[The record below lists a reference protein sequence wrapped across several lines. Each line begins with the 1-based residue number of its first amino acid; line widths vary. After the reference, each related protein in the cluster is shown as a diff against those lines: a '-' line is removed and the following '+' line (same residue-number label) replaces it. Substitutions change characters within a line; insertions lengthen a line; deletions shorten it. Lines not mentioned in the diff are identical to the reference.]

1 MGNNSSRT
9 QNLTVSEEEQTLSV
23 SPHQLA
29 AVCSMLARAQVQVIA
44 TSVPNI
50 STERSTMWVKS
61 SENLKALIAAGALG
75 EDVEPSPYV
84 SKGSKVTSLEDN
96 TTVIGM
102 KDYCAKMLSEG
113 IDVVA
118 CSSLA
123 ELGNKKIYHF

>member
-1 MGNNSSRT
+1 
-9 QNLTVSEEEQTLSV
+9 
-23 SPHQLA
+23 
-29 AVCSMLARAQVQVIA
+29 
-44 TSVPNI
+44 
-50 STERSTMWVKS
+50 MWVKS

-102 KDYCAKMLSEG
+102 KDYCAKMTSEG